1 MEGISVREEECE
13 AKRERAKFWL
23 KFLKEFD
30 NYRACGLF
38 ANFPSKT
45 TRNKVTSIKRPAVRR
60 VKVFNHVRGTLHG
73 RKKSRLL
80 AGNKKKK
87 SDRVKR
93 VAKLDIKIS
102 EGDWSLSRVNLGK
115 SNETGQL
122 FSLFPWVGHLAACFS
137 TPTSAYRDVCTSS
150 SFNRVWPT

>member
-1 MEGISVREEECE
+1 MERISVREEACGEECE
-13 AKRERAKFWL
+13 AKEKRAKFWL

-87 SDRVKR
+87 RS
-93 VAKLDIKIS
+93 
-102 EGDWSLSRVNLGK
+102 GK
-115 SNETGQL
+115 ACRETGYQNFRERLVIIQGEFRKKQRNWPAFFSVSVAWTLSGL
-122 FSLFPWVGHLAACFS
+122 F
-137 TPTSAYRDVCTSS
+137 
-150 SFNRVWPT
+150 FNSYVSVP